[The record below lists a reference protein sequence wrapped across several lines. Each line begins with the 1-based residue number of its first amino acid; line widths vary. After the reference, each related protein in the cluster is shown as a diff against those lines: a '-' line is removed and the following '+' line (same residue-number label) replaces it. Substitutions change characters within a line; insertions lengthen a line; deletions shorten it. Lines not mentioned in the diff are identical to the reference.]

1 MARLKKSRK
10 VGKIGTTKTPSN
22 ARKPTEK
29 RDKKHLGKPAG
40 SRNNEALTVRQNT
53 KKINKDPRHGSK
65 KLVSLIQET
74 DGQKSVTKTIKFFSP
89 TQELTA
95 IEQDPRLASLLDKID
110 LGKKI
115 IREDQYYVDQTL
127 ARHKILC
134 NLLGL
139 TDRPDK
145 SGESDESDVQQ
156 TDLYSQ
162 FEAINISD
170 FKD

>member
-10 VGKIGTTKTPSN
+10 VGKIGISKTPSN
-22 ARKPTEK
+22 VRKPTEK
-29 RDKKHLGKPAG
+29 RVKKHLGKPAG
-40 SRNNEALTVRQNT
+40 TRNNEALNVGPDA

-65 KLVSLIQET
+65 KPVSLYAEIKEK
-74 DGQKSVTKTIKFFSP
+74 KSATNTVKYFSP
-89 TQELTA
+89 AQELES

-115 IREDQYYVDQTL
+115 DREEQHYVDQTL
-127 ARHKILC
+127 TRHKILC
-134 NLLGL
+134 DMLGII
-139 TDRPDK
+139 
-145 SGESDESDVQQ
+145 DEPEKPEVPTKEK

-162 FEAINISD
+162 FEAININD